1 MGRDNL
7 DNAKHPGFG
16 QSAGSSAKR
25 LFSND
30 WKNFPMVGKFGPIFP
45 MIGKNFRAF
54 PHDWKTDG
62 EANGRYWSVTL
73 GSAISIA
80 RISGPETGK
89 EYRYAP
95 KILGW
100 CMRVLSNGGTA
111 GSTCQLLSEF
121 FRART
126 MAAKKRVLFHT
137 KSSSRDGARTV
148 RIKRLSRPFS
158 TSHCM
163 ASGISEKLSLP
174 STTYA

>member
-1 MGRDNL
+1 MGKRVACRRNGHFPVIEKNSRAVSCDWEMGGK
-7 DNAKHPGFG
+7 AKGLYG
-16 QSAGSSAKR
+16 VS
-25 LFSND
+25 
-30 WKNFPMVGKFGPIFP
+30 
-45 MIGKNFRAF
+45 
-54 PHDWKTDG
+54 
-62 EANGRYWSVTL
+62 TL

-89 EYRYAP
+89 EYRYVP

-100 CMRVLSNGGTA
+100 CMLVLSKGGTV
-111 GSTCQLLSEF
+111 GSTCRLLSGF

-126 MAAKKRVLFHT
+126 KAAKKRVLFHT
-137 KSSSRDGARTV
+137 MSSSRDGMRTV